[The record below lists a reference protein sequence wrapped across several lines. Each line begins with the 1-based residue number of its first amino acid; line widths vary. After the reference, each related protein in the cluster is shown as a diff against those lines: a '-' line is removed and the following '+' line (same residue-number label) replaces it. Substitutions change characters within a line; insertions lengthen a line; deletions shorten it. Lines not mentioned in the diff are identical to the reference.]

1 MSNDSELLFNDEDGD
16 AAANGLFEQSRET
29 DPYPGI
35 DSALL
40 NSADVEAY
48 VRATGM
54 ISPFNLGGKKLKSAS
69 YEVDLRGWIHVWEN
83 SSCTRNVVELLEE
96 GKQFVLKKNSI
107 AFFYTKT
114 RFRIPDYIALR
125 FNLKITHV
133 HRGLLLGTGP
143 LVDPG
148 YEGSLL
154 VPLHNLTSNDY
165 TFTVGEGLIWVEFTK
180 LSNHPKWHK
189 GYPQRHPYKYR
200 EFRSK
205 KNLDAVAFLDKAHKG
220 AITSSIPD
228 AIEFTKEE
236 ARKAAESSSNALSQ
250 VISAKTEAETIR
262 KKFGTYSLAGALGA
276 VATIATILYSTYT
289 LVHDSAAYISAAQQ
303 QLTSAQLQLAT
314 LQRSQDQLMVEYKA
328 QQEELRKLKIT
339 FSKKA
344 GSAGKCNSEV
354 LTAENPKA
362 TDAKGC
368 DNNVR

>member
-1 MSNDSELLFNDEDGD
+1 MSNDSGSLFTDEDGD
-16 AAANGLFEQSRET
+16 AEASRLFEQSRNI

-54 ISPFNLGGKKLKSAS
+54 ISPFNLGDKKLKSAS
-69 YEVDLRGWIHVWEN
+69 YEVDLSGWMHVWEN
-83 SSCTRNVVELLEE
+83 NKCTRVVVELLEE
-96 GKQFVLKKNSI
+96 GQQFVLKKNSI

-114 RFRIPDYIALR
+114 KFRIPDYIALR

-180 LSNHPKWHK
+180 LSNHRNWHK
-189 GYPQRHPYKYR
+189 GYPLRHRYEYR
-200 EFRSK
+200 QFRSK
-205 KNLDAVAFLDKAHKG
+205 KNPDAVAFLDKAHKG

-228 AIEFTKEE
+228 AIDFTKDE
-236 ARKAAESSSNALSQ
+236 AQRAADQAQ
-250 VISAKTEAETIR
+250 SAKTEAENIHKTFR
-262 KKFGTYSLAGALGA
+262 KYSLAGALA
-276 VATIATILYSTYT
+276 VGISLVTIVYSTYN
-289 LVHDSAAYISAAQQ
+289 LVHDSASYISTAQQ
-303 QLTSAQLQLAT
+303 QLTSAQVQLAT
-314 LQRSQDQLMVEYKA
+314 LQKNQDQLMIDYKS
-328 QQEELRKLKIT
+328 QQEELRKLKIAL
-339 FSKKA
+339 SKKA
-344 GSAGKCNSEV
+344 PPPGKCNSEIK
-354 LTAENPKA
+354 TGENPKA
-362 TDAKGC
+362 TDTKGC
-368 DNNVR
+368 NNVR